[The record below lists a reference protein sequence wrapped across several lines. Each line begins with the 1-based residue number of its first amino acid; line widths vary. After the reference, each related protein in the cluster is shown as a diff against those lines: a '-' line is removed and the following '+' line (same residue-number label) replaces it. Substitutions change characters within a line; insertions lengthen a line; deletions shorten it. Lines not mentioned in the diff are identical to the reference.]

1 MHIVVAVALLVM
13 LFAHIGRKNRSPR
26 TDSGKEERKDL
37 NRIDELEILDAVLD
51 DE

>member
-13 LFAHIGRKNRSPR
+13 LFAHIGRKNRSPE
-26 TDSGKEERKDL
+26 TDSVKEERNDL
-37 NRIDELEILDAVLD
+37 NRIDELEILDVVLD